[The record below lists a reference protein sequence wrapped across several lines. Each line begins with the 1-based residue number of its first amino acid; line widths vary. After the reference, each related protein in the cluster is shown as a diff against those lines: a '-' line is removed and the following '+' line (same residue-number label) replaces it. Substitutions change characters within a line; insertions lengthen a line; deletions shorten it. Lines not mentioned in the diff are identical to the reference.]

1 MHFSGCHPGLFL
13 DQGNCLTECPDDR
26 PYSYEQSCVSEC
38 PKNKPFT
45 HENFCVEECPV
56 DVDDT
61 KNCGNSL
68 SLFSTKPSLLL
79 LVK

>member
-1 MHFSGCHPGLFL
+1 M
-13 DQGNCLTECPDDR
+13 TECPQDR

-61 KNCGNSL
+61 KSCGNYFFL
-68 SLFSTKPSLLL
+68 Y
-79 LVK
+79 LVVILTEAAV

>member
-1 MHFSGCHPGLFL
+1 MYFSGCHPGLLL
-13 DQGNCLTECPDDR
+13 DEGNCVTECPKDR

-45 HENFCVEECPV
+45 HEKFCVEECPV

-61 KNCGNSL
+61 KNCGNYISFL
-68 SLFSTKPSLLL
+68 I
-79 LVK
+79 